1 MLKIKCIAFFL
12 LFQSVL
18 FSQNIEER
26 EVKVGLVLSG
36 GGAKGLAHIGV
47 LKVIEEAG
55 VKIDY
60 IGGTSMG
67 AIIGA
72 LYASGYSAK
81 ELDSIFRVIDF
92 DQLIKDDIPRKTKTY
107 YDKTVAEKYALTL
120 PFNNFK
126 IAIPQAIS
134 SGQNIYNELVRLL
147 YHVKEIKD
155 FKKLPIPFL
164 CIATD
169 IETGD
174 EILFKS
180 GYLPEVIMAS
190 GTFPSLFEPA
200 EIDGRILV
208 DGGVVNN
215 YPIYEVLDAG
225 ANVIIGV
232 DVQQGLAKRESL
244 TSATE
249 IILQINNY
257 RTVKDMVEKSK
268 KTDIYIKPDME
279 EYTVIDFGMGEEI
292 MYNGVFAAREKFS
305 ALEELAKKQKERKI
319 IRVNSFKENDS
330 ITIEELL
337 LNGNNNYTK
346 GYIKGT
352 LKFDLN
358 KRITFK
364 KLMEGINNLSATGNF
379 KTIRYRLQANGD
391 NVDLVLNL
399 KENPVKNYLRL
410 GVHYDDLYLSSALIN
425 LTRKNLLMNDD
436 VASLDFIIGDNL
448 RYNLEYHVDKGIYWS
463 FGVKSAYNEFEKQIN
478 YSVLTSNFDAVENLN
493 INTVNFEASDLTN
506 QIYVQT
512 VLRKKYAIRLGVEHK
527 YLKYS
532 TKTLGVLEDNDV
544 SNLQK
549 PEGKRTFFEKSNY
562 FAAYSRVTVDT
573 YNNKHYPSKGMFF
586 EGDFH
591 FYLFSSNFI
600 GNFKEFPIAKARMG
614 TAFSLFPKL
623 ALNIE
628 TEGGFK
634 LGTSAVKTLDFVLG
648 GYGNKLM
655 NNFTPFFGYDFL
667 SLPGNSYVKAY
678 GRLDYEFI
686 PKNHILFAANF
697 ANVDDDL
704 FRLGDW
710 FTAPNYTGYAF
721 GYGLESFI
729 GPVEILYSW
738 SPEGKNSNFYFS
750 IGFWF

>member
-12 LFQSVL
+12 FFQSIL
-18 FSQNIEER
+18 FSQNIEEK

-36 GGAKGLAHIGV
+36 GGAKGLAHIGAI
-47 LKVIEEAG
+47 KVIEEAG

-67 AIIGA
+67 AIVGA

-92 DQLIKDDIPRKTKTY
+92 DELIKDDIPRKTKTY
-107 YDKTVAEKYALTL
+107 YEKTIAEKYALTL

-126 IAIPQAIS
+126 ISIPQAIS

-147 YHVKEIKD
+147 YHVKDVRD

-164 CIATD
+164 CVATD
-169 IETGD
+169 IETG
-174 EILFKS
+174 EEVLFKK

-200 EIDGRILV
+200 EIEGRILV

-215 YPIYEVLDAG
+215 YPVREVLDAG

-232 DVQQGLAKRESL
+232 DVQQGLSKRESL
-244 TSATE
+244 TSAME

-268 KTDIYIKPDME
+268 STDIYIKPDMDG
-279 EYTVIDFGMGEEI
+279 YTVIDFGMGEEI
-292 MYNGVFAAREKFS
+292 IYNGVFAAREKFA
-305 ALEELAKKQKERKI
+305 ALEELAKKQKGRIKT
-319 IRVNSFKENDS
+319 RVNSFRENDS
-330 ITIEELL
+330 ITIKELL
-337 LNGNNNYTK
+337 LHGNNNYTR

-358 KRITFK
+358 KKITFK
-364 KLMEGINNLSATGNF
+364 KLTEGINNLSATGNF
-379 KTIRYRLQANGD
+379 KTIRYSLQKNAD

-399 KENPVKNYLRL
+399 KENSVKNYIRL
-410 GVHYDDLYLSSALIN
+410 GIHYDDLYLSSALIN

-436 VASLDFIIGDNL
+436 VGSIDFIIGDNI
-448 RYNLEYHVDKGIYWS
+448 RYNMEYHVDKGIYWS

-506 QIYVQT
+506 QFYVQT
-512 VLRKKYAIRLGVEHK
+512 ILKKDYTIRLGVEHK

-532 TKTLGVLEDNDV
+532 TKTLGVLEDGTANPE
-544 SNLQK
+544 K

-562 FAAYSRVTVDT
+562 FAAYGRVTVDT
-573 YNNKHYPSKGMFF
+573 YNNKHYPSKGVFF

-614 TAFSLFPKL
+614 GAFSIFPKL

-634 LGTSAVKTLDFVLG
+634 LGTSEVKTLDFVLG
-648 GYGNKLM
+648 GYGNKLI

-710 FTAPNYTGYAF
+710 FTAPDYTGYAF